1 VWSAVQSNFDGAP
14 ELRAML
20 QDAPRFGNDDPQAD
34 GIARRVRDLC
44 LCAARAAEPEGGR
57 LRILTGFYSWNAHNW
72 AGADM
77 GATPDGRLAGQPLAH
92 GANPAAGRATRGPT
106 ALARSMAAIQP
117 GTGASA
123 PLHLELDPSLYRGQ
137 RGVGL
142 FRSFVNSYFGL
153 GGTQL
158 VVNCVSR
165 ATLEHAIAHPEAH
178 RDLVIRVTGFSAYF
192 VNLDPRLY
200 PEILSRYDGSEADPA

>member
-1 VWSAVQSNFDGAP
+1 
-14 ELRAML
+14 
-20 QDAPRFGNDDPQAD
+20 
-34 GIARRVRDLC
+34 
-44 LCAARAAEPEGGR
+44 
-57 LRILTGFYSWNAHNW
+57 
-72 AGADM
+72 M

-106 ALARSMAAIQP
+106 AMARSLAVIQP

-123 PLHLELDPSLYRGQ
+123 PLHLELDPSLYRGP
-137 RGVGL
+137 GGAGL
-142 FRSFVNSYFGL
+142 FLAFVDTFFSL

-165 ATLEHAIAHPEAH
+165 ATLEDAIAHPEAH

-192 VNLDPRLY
+192 VNLDASLY
-200 PEILSRYDGSEADPA
+200 PEILSRYEGSEVGVV